1 MASDP
6 YKYFRVEAREIL
18 DDLGQGVLSLEKG
31 PPAPD
36 LVQRMLRLAH
46 TLKGAARVVKQAEIA
61 DLAHK
66 LEDVMGP
73 LRDGAT
79 SIAREG
85 VDSVLAI
92 LDLMTARLANLDPPA
107 LSDGA
112 TAEVPVTPE
121 PPLRTFRA
129 ELGELD
135 PLLNGL
141 AEVNIQLAT
150 VRRSSSAME
159 EARRLTE
166 ILADQLASPR
176 GNALSSVGAV
186 AKIRRMTSD
195 LRDILIKLERDLLVG
210 VEQTERELG
219 QVRETAE
226 RLRLVPAEVIFNS
239 LERTARDV
247 AVSLGKRVRFESKGG
262 EVRLDAD
269 MLTAMQQA
277 LVQAV
282 RNAVAHGIELP
293 AERAASG

>member
-18 DDLGQGVLSLEKG
+18 DDLGKGVLSLEKG

-73 LRDGAT
+73 LREGAT
-79 SIAREG
+79 SMTRAG
-85 VDSVLAI
+85 VDAALAI
-92 LDLMTARLANLDPPA
+92 LDLMTARLATLGPSDPPDA
-107 LSDGA
+107 GK
-112 TAEVPVTPE
+112 AEPPVTPE

-129 ELGELD
+129 DLGDLD

-141 AEVNIQLAT
+141 AEVNIQLAS

-159 EARRLTE
+159 QARRLTE
-166 ILADQLASPR
+166 ILTDQLESPR
-176 GNALSSVGAV
+176 GTTLSSADAV
-186 AKIRRMTSD
+186 AKIRRMAGD

-219 QVRETAE
+219 QV
-226 RLRLVPAEVIFNS
+226 
-239 LERTARDV
+239 
-247 AVSLGKRVRFESKGG
+247 
-262 EVRLDAD
+262 
-269 MLTAMQQA
+269 
-277 LVQAV
+277 
-282 RNAVAHGIELP
+282 
-293 AERAASG
+293 